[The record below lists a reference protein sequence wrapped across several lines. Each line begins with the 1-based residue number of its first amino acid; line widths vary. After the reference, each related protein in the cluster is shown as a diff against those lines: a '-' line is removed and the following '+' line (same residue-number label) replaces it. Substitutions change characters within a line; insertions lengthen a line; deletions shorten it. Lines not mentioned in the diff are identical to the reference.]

1 MNLYADSAHPVRK
14 DISEVHASQLKT
26 FGMPGTWGSG
36 AQRLAVAAEARKAC
50 YEAGILENSTATEV
64 ENDESLPDV
73 AREVIRL
80 LAVSPKDVD
89 KASYDSALIGGLS
102 DTEYVEIVGLVARLV
117 NFDVFAR
124 GIGVPLRQLP
134 VAEKGEPSRE
144 RPEAAIQELAWVPTI
159 PNPPE
164 GGKAA
169 DELYG
174 GHPKPYIVRGL
185 SLVPDE
191 VRAHLEL
198 EEVQYLPLRH
208 ILKPNYQHHEGLTRS
223 QVEIVAG
230 RISAINECFF

>member
-1 MNLYADSAHPVRK
+1 MNLYADSSYPVRK
-14 DISEVHASQLKT
+14 DIAEVHASQLGKL
-26 FGMPGTWGSG
+26 GMPGTWGTG
-36 AQRLAVAAEARKAC
+36 AQRLAVAAETRKAC
-50 YEAGILENSTATEV
+50 YEAGILETPTVTEI
-64 ENDESLPDV
+64 ENDANLPDV
-73 AREVIRL
+73 ACEVIRL

-89 KASYDSALIGGLS
+89 KASFDSALKGGLS
-102 DTEYVEIVGLVARLV
+102 NTEYVEIVGLVARLV
-117 NFDVFAR
+117 NLDVFAR
-124 GIGVPLRQLP
+124 GIGVPPRQLP
-134 VAEKGEPSRE
+134 SAEKGEPSRE

-164 GGKAA
+164 GGQTA

-174 GHPKPYIVRGL
+174 GQAKPYIVRGL

-208 ILKPNYQHHEGLTRS
+208 ILKPNYQHHDGLTRS

-230 RISAINECFF
+230 RVSALNECFF